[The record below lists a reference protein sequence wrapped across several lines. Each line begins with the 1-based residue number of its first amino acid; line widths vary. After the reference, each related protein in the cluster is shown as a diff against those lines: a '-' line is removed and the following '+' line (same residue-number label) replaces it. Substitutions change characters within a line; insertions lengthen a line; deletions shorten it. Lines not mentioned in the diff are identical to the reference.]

1 MERPFGAFPVYKH
14 ARDDV
19 LPSGNK
25 DETMK
30 YAVITGASQGIG
42 YAITEKLLSE
52 GYSVAICARTE
63 AKLLAVAES
72 WRSKYPASNVIAVA
86 ADLSSR
92 EGVNS
97 FATEV
102 LRGFPHIDV
111 LVNNTGTFK
120 PGTIAAEPDGQLEAM
135 ISTNVYSAYHLTR
148 KLLPFM
154 LRTGGHI
161 FNMCS
166 VASLKAYPNGGA
178 YSISK
183 YALLG
188 FSDNLREELREQ
200 NIKVTSIC
208 PGAVWSPSWEGSGV
222 APERIMEASDVASVL
237 WNALSL
243 SAQAVTETIIM
254 RPIKGDL

>member
-1 MERPFGAFPVYKH
+1 
-14 ARDDV
+14 
-19 LPSGNK
+19 
-25 DETMK
+25 MK

-63 AKLLAVAES
+63 AKLLAVAED
-72 WRSKYPASNVIAVA
+72 WRSKYPPSKVIAIA

-92 EGVNS
+92 DGVNS
-97 FATEV
+97 FAAEV
-102 LRGFPHIDV
+102 LHSFPHIDV

-120 PGTIAAEPDGQLEAM
+120 PGTIASEPEGQLENM
-135 ISTNVYSAYHLTR
+135 ISTNLYSAYNLTR
-148 KLLPFM
+148 RLLPTM
-154 LRTGGHI
+154 QDRGGHI

-188 FSDNLREELREQ
+188 FSDNLREELREHS
-200 NIKVTSIC
+200 IKVTSVC

-222 APERIMEASDVASVL
+222 APERIMEATDVAAVL